1 MPDYLIFHIVRRYV
15 NEIPRNNFLLV
26 LLYLGCTTNQSIHFG
41 CFFICWFR
49 VIRALFLVFGVFVA
63 EEVDGIGGKRSGYST
78 MVDVPTH
85 L

>member
-1 MPDYLIFHIVRRYV
+1 LDVSLSAGSESSGLF
-15 NEIPRNNFLLV
+15 
-26 LLYLGCTTNQSIHFG
+26 S
-41 CFFICWFR
+41 
-49 VIRALFLVFGVFVA
+49 FLVFGVFVA